1 MKKYGKIID
10 VVNRKI
16 FNGCITIEEGRIVKI
31 EATDQEYSNYILPGF
46 VDAHIHIESSMLI
59 PSRFATLAVKQGTI
73 AIVNDPHEIANV
85 LDVEGVEFMI
95 EDSKKSDFKFYFGAP
110 SCVPATDMESSGGN
124 LDSQKVKSL
133 LERDEIVVLSEVM
146 NFPGVIYGDKE
157 VHAKINAA
165 KSIGKPIDG
174 HAPGLTGKDLDKYI
188 SAGIQTDHEAY
199 SYEEGKE
206 KLEKG
211 MYILVRE
218 GSAAKNFDS
227 LYKLID
233 EYPEKVMLCTDDSHP
248 DNLSVGH
255 INKII
260 AKGLNKGV
268 DLFNLLRAATY
279 NPKKFYNLDIG
290 LLQEGDPA
298 DFVVLEDLESM
309 IVKETYINGK
319 RVFFDNNVSMDL
331 GDYTPINKFRDKKI
345 NEEDLKVISTTDRMQ
360 VIKCY
365 DGELITDKDIISVE
379 KGVEIKTEDLDGI
392 NKIVVVN
399 RYDDQAKPQV
409 AFISGFGLKDGAVAM
424 SIAHDSHNIIAVG
437 NKDSEIT
444 AAINRLIE
452 NKGGIVL
459 FRDNKFKEIKLEVAG
474 LMTGK
479 DPIKLAEEYKEI
491 EESVKEMGSK
501 LKAPLMT
508 LSFMALLVI
517 PKLKLSDKGLFDGES
532 FNFTEIFI

>member
-46 VDAHIHIESSMLI
+46 VDAHVHIESSMLI

-157 VHAKINAA
+157 VHAKIDAA

-206 KLEKG
+206 KIEKG

-309 IVKETYINGK
+309 TVKETYINGK

-345 NEEDLKVISTTDRMQ
+345 KEEDLKVISTTDKMQ

-379 KGVEIKTEDLDGI
+379 KGVEIKTEGLDGI

-399 RYDDQAKPQV
+399 RYNNQAKPQV

>member
-46 VDAHIHIESSMLI
+46 VDAHVHIESSMLI

-206 KLEKG
+206 KIEKG

-309 IVKETYINGK
+309 TVKETYINGK

-345 NEEDLKVISTTDRMQ
+345 NEEDLKVISTTDKMQ

-379 KGVEIKTEDLDGI
+379 KGVEIKTEGLDGI

-399 RYDDQAKPQV
+399 RYNNQAKPQV

>member
-16 FNGCITIEEGRIVKI
+16 FNGCITIKEGRIVKI

-46 VDAHIHIESSMLI
+46 VDAHVHIESSMLI

-165 KSIGKPIDG
+165 KSVGKPIDG
-174 HAPGLTGKDLDKYI
+174 HAPGLAGKDLDKYI

-206 KLEKG
+206 KIEKG
-211 MYILVRE
+211 MYILIRE

-309 IVKETYINGK
+309 TVKETYINGK

-345 NEEDLKVISTTDRMQ
+345 KEEDLKVISTTDKMQ

-379 KGVEIKTEDLDGI
+379 KGVEIKTEGLDGI

-399 RYDDQAKPQV
+399 RYNDQAKPQV